1 MPSTEDAEQAF
12 PGDGEMARRMRAHDW
27 AATPLGEPS
36 QWPSSLQTAC
46 RICLTSSFPMVVWCG
61 EDLVFLYNDAYRP
74 FLGTKHPAL
83 AKAGSE
89 VWTEIWG
96 TIGPMLT
103 SVLRSG
109 QPTWSKDELLLMNR
123 HGYWEETYWTWS
135 FSPLHDDAG
144 AVRGVFTVAT
154 DATQRVIGERR
165 MALLTTLS
173 ALAGGVHSVPEAC
186 ERVARAFG
194 GAGKDVPFAAVYL
207 RRHDADGTVL
217 ACLSPPGAEPALQP
231 GGPGAWPVT
240 EVLRSGQAI
249 RVGDVGNRYAPLP
262 SGGWPSSPAEAMV
275 LPLAGE
281 GDGQAAGVIVLAAS
295 AARALDDSYRSFLQ
309 LVAHHTALVINS
321 AGAYQARRS
330 KADELAEIDRAKT
343 AFFANVSHEFRT
355 PLALIMGPL
364 AELRARLADRDE
376 SVRQDLEVIHRNG
389 LRLGKLVNALL
400 DVSRIEAGRTRA
412 QFEPVDLA
420 AVTTDLASLFRPAVE
435 KARPSVRSGLPAAA

>member
-1 MPSTEDAEQAF
+1 
-12 PGDGEMARRMRAHDW
+12 
-27 AATPLGEPS
+27 
-36 QWPSSLQTAC
+36 
-46 RICLTSSFPMVVWCG
+46 
-61 EDLVFLYNDAYRP
+61 
-74 FLGTKHPAL
+74 
-83 AKAGSE
+83 
-89 VWTEIWG
+89 
-96 TIGPMLT
+96 MLT

-135 FSPLHDDAG
+135 FSPLHDDTG

-186 ERVARAFG
+186 ERVSRALG

-262 SGGWPSSPAEAMV
+262 SGGWPSSP
-275 LPLAGE
+275 L
-281 GDGQAAGVIVLAAS
+281 
-295 AARALDDSYRSFLQ
+295 
-309 LVAHHTALVINS
+309 
-321 AGAYQARRS
+321 RRWCC
-330 KADELAEIDRAKT
+330 RWPGRGT
-343 AFFANVSHEFRT
+343 VR
-355 PLALIMGPL
+355 
-364 AELRARLADRDE
+364 LRA
-376 SVRQDLEVIHRNG
+376 
-389 LRLGKLVNALL
+389 
-400 DVSRIEAGRTRA
+400 
-412 QFEPVDLA
+412 
-420 AVTTDLASLFRPAVE
+420 
-435 KARPSVRSGLPAAA
+435 